1 MSPQVVS
8 SFANACRHN
17 DLMVSFWPVESVDD
31 WTTAGIENQGQ
42 HSHDWLRHPSRERTW
57 LFKPARPSRDRSM
70 REDIA
75 EKLGCELARL
85 LGVPAARVELADR
98 DHAPGALVEDAR
110 LPDWELQLGQVLMPE
125 VVSDY
130 EPNDPERL
138 GYNVQNVHR
147 ALQRFTVPPE
157 ATTLPVGFS
166 AFDTFAG
173 YLIFDAL
180 IAHGDRHDRNWAVMV
195 PPPGGPGR
203 DSLCPSFDH
212 AASLGFTLTDTKRA
226 ELLAGESG
234 GVAGWA
240 LRGRARRFE
249 HRAGSPWRTLVDLAA
264 DAVALCNSETRDY
277 WRGRILSVEC
287 GSVDHVVASA
297 PDLSDIARRF
307 TVELVMVNRGRLLDV
322 LN

>member
-1 MSPQVVS
+1 
-8 SFANACRHN
+8 
-17 DLMVSFWPVESVDD
+17 
-31 WTTAGIENQGQ
+31 
-42 HSHDWLRHPSRERTW
+42 
-57 LFKPARPSRDRSM
+57 M

-85 LGVPAARVELADR
+85 LGVPAARVELAAR
-98 DHAPGALVEDAR
+98 DLAPGALVEDAR
-110 LPDWELQLGQVLMPE
+110 LPGWELQLGQVLMPE

-130 EPNDPERL
+130 EPDNSEQV
-138 GYNVQNVHR
+138 GYNVQNIHR

-157 ATTLPVGFS
+157 ATTLPAGFT

-226 ELLAGESG
+226 ELLSGENG
-234 GVAGWA
+234 GIAGWA
-240 LRGRARRFE
+240 LKGRARRFE
-249 HRAGSPWRTLVDLAA
+249 HRVGTPWRTLVDLAS
-264 DAVALCNSETRDY
+264 DAVALCSPETRDH
-277 WRGRILSVEC
+277 WRDRLMSVEC
-287 GSVDHVVASA
+287 GSVDDVVASA

-322 LN
+322 LS